1 MRYFIYSSY
10 FLLFFCPLIAKADD
24 VDTTEKTTIQSQNP
38 SPAESNAPETS
49 TSEAP
54 QKANAKRKKIKKSKT
69 NSPALAP
76 PTTSDSQ
83 GIRSTQRQNYSLLFT
98 PVSDF
103 YLSYGAQAHYIK
115 SPKLQLGFLALSG
128 TYTDSF
134 DATSLVGE
142 ANAQGSVLSV
152 NARYFFGNSFNVI
165 SGLGYRSAN
174 IDMKFTGKLLLAEI
188 DANVKV
194 SGLVLPIFLGNHWT
208 WSNGF
213 TLGVDWLGAW
223 IPLSPSTET
232 SVSGNAPESLLE
244 EARDTSHDEFA
255 KAANKTTFTLA
266 LTSIGWAF

>member
-1 MRYFIYSSY
+1 MHHLLRTGYF
-10 FLLFFCPLIAKADD
+10 FLFFCSLIAKADD
-24 VDTTEKTTIQSQNP
+24 VDTIEKTTIQTQNP
-38 SPAESNAPETS
+38 SPTESNAPETPS
-49 TSEAP
+49 SEAP

-69 NSPALAP
+69 KSPAVAP

-83 GIRSTQRQNYSLLFT
+83 GIRSTQSQNYSLLFT

-115 SPKLQLGFLALSG
+115 SPKLQIGFLALSG

-142 ANAQGSVLSV
+142 ANAQGSVLSI
-152 NARYFFGNSFNVI
+152 NARYFFGNSFNVT

-174 IDMKFTGKLLLAEI
+174 IDMKFTGKSLLAEI
-188 DANVKV
+188 DANVKI
-194 SGLVLPIFLGNHWT
+194 SGLVLPFFLGNHWT

-213 TLGVDWLGAW
+213 TMGVDWIGAW
-223 IPLSPSTET
+223 IPLSPKTVT
-232 SVSGNAPESLLE
+232 SVSGSAPDSLLE
-244 EARDTSHDEFA
+244 ESRDIAHDAFA
-255 KAANKTTFTLA
+255 KAANSTTLTLA